1 MKMKPT
7 FPTLAAIT
15 LLAACTSMNTPV
27 QTQAQQKWREQQ
39 TENPFEANGR
49 IGIKMQQT
57 GHNASFDWTRQN
69 QVETLDINTPLGNT
83 VGQLCRDK
91 TGVIA
96 TDYKGRQYTADTP
109 EALSR
114 QLLGYPLPLQHLS
127 VWANGE
133 WVKGI
138 PHRFGTEGQLQQL
151 GWQIRREANEDG
163 SARVLQL
170 ENGQLTLRMVF
181 TQYQTLADDS
191 GRPSQCAAR
200 AQAAAQ

>member
-1 MKMKPT
+1 MKIKPI
-7 FPTLAAIT
+7 FPALAAA

-114 QLLGYPLPLQHLS
+114 QLLGYPLPLQHLR

-133 WVKGI
+133 WVKDI
-138 PHRFGTEGQLQQL
+138 PHQFGTEGQLQQL

-163 SARVLQL
+163 SARILQL

-181 TQYQTLADDS
+181 TQYQTIAHDS
-191 GRPSQCAAR
+191 SRPSQCAAPT
-200 AQAAAQ
+200 QTAAQ

>member
-1 MKMKPT
+1 
-7 FPTLAAIT
+7 
-15 LLAACTSMNTPV
+15 MNTPV

-151 GWQIRREANEDG
+151 GWLIRREANEDG
-163 SARVLQL
+163 SARILQL

-191 GRPSQCAAR
+191 SRPSQCAAR
-200 AQAAAQ
+200 AQASAQ

>member
-1 MKMKPT
+1 MKMKPI
-7 FPTLAAIT
+7 FPALAAIT

-138 PHRFGTEGQLQQL
+138 PHQFGAEGQLQQL

-163 SARVLQL
+163 SARILQL

-191 GRPSQCAAR
+191 SRPSQCAAR
-200 AQAAAQ
+200 AQASAQ

>member
-1 MKMKPT
+1 MKMKPI
-7 FPTLAAIT
+7 FPALATA

-138 PHRFGTEGQLQQL
+138 PHRFGTDGQ
-151 GWQIRREANEDG
+151 
-163 SARVLQL
+163 
-170 ENGQLTLRMVF
+170 
-181 TQYQTLADDS
+181 
-191 GRPSQCAAR
+191 
-200 AQAAAQ
+200 

>member
-1 MKMKPT
+1 MKMKPI
-7 FPTLAAIT
+7 FPALAAA

-138 PHRFGTEGQLQQL
+138 PHQFGTEGQLQQL
-151 GWQIRREANEDG
+151 G

-191 GRPSQCAAR
+191 SRPSQCAAR
-200 AQAAAQ
+200 AQATAQ

>member
-1 MKMKPT
+1 MKPT

-39 TENPFEANGR
+39 TEYPFEANGR
-49 IGIKMQQT
+49 SGNKMQQT

-96 TDYKGRQYTADTP
+96 TDYKGRQYTADT
-109 EALSR
+109 
-114 QLLGYPLPLQHLS
+114 LPLQHLS

-138 PHRFGTEGQLQQL
+138 PHQFGTEGQLQQL

-163 SARVLQL
+163 SARILQL

-191 GRPSQCAAR
+191 SRPSQCAAR
-200 AQAAAQ
+200 AQASAQ